1 VPKSISTKRSLTI
14 AVPQASP
21 NVCART
27 KFLKISRVVYAARLR
42 SSMRACNQLTRRTLE
57 RSPSIESERR
67 LFYVG
72 ITRARTRCIVSCGA
86 NISGIETRSR
96 FLRDAMEVPKPARLR

>member
-1 VPKSISTKRSLTI
+1 MQSIDTTQGQPKDRCIRVTTI
-14 AVPQASP
+14 H
-21 NVCART
+21 
-27 KFLKISRVVYAARLR
+27 RVKGLEWDFVFIPE
-42 SSMRACNQLTRRTLE
+42 CDE

-86 NISGIETRSR
+86 DISVIETRSR